1 MKSNLF
7 NIIAKEKKNI
17 QRLNFKICT
26 KDVFIKQIENDN
38 NKIINFILSKNSK
51 YFDNKEIE
59 EKFTKI
65 CKL

>member
-1 MKSNLF
+1 MFLSNKL
-7 NIIAKEKKNI
+7 
-17 QRLNFKICT
+17 
-26 KDVFIKQIENDN
+26 ENDN

-65 CKL
+65 YKL

>member
-1 MKSNLF
+1 MFLSNKL
-7 NIIAKEKKNI
+7 
-17 QRLNFKICT
+17 
-26 KDVFIKQIENDN
+26 ENDN